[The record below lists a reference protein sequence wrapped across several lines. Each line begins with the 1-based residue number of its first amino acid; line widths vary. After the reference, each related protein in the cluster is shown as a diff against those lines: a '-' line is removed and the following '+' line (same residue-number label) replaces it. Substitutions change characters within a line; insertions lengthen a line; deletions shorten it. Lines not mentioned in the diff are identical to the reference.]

1 VEEEEVALPRVVEG
15 VEVPPQPVVE
25 EVEVP
30 LPRVVEEVEVHKP
43 VGVAREAEGAGSG
56 VEGWGWAHVEL
67 DYSHCSDLL
76 ACEPNFP
83 KYEQLPNHH
92 R

>member
-1 VEEEEVALPRVVEG
+1 MEEEEVALPRV

-30 LPRVVEEVEVHKP
+30 LPRAVEEVEVHKP

-56 VEGWGWAHVEL
+56 GEGGGGAHVEL
-67 DYSHCSDLL
+67 DYSLKNERIWNYFFFKH
-76 ACEPNFP
+76 
-83 KYEQLPNHH
+83 
-92 R
+92 